1 MGRVARRR
9 AFLAAAGLALLAA
22 LPACRSLPAP
32 GEGDGSWYVV
42 HPGDNLWQISQRSG
56 ISVDRIRRVNRVA
69 DVRALRV
76 GERLWVPGGSV
87 GAAPAPAPVA
97 ADASSLQHWGGD
109 CSDAER
115 DDHLA
120 FEWPLLGTM
129 TSSFGASRGG
139 HVHEGI
145 DLAAPKG
152 TPIHAAEAGKVVY
165 AGDGLGDYGRV
176 IVIKHQGSWATVY
189 AHNSRNLVREGAF
202 VEKGDVIARVGQTG
216 NATAPHLHF
225 EIRRSS
231 HPRDPLACLP

>member
-1 MGRVARRR
+1 M
-9 AFLAAAGLALLAA
+9 LAA

-32 GEGDGSWYVV
+32 GEGDGSWYVIR
-42 HPGDNLWQISQRSG
+42 PGDNLWQISQRSG
-56 ISVDRIRRVNRVA
+56 IAVDRIRRVNRVG

-87 GAAPAPAPVA
+87 GAAPVSAPVA
-97 ADASSLQHWGGD
+97 VEASSLPHWGGD

-129 TSSFGASRGG
+129 TSSFGTARGG

-189 AHNSRNLVREGAF
+189 AHNSRNLVGEGDF